1 MESYQIVV
9 ITLILLAI
17 ADLIV
22 GVSNDAV
29 NFLNSAIG
37 SRVAGRNTIL
47 IIAAAG
53 VLMGALSSSGMME
66 IARKGIFNPG
76 MFTFSEVMVIFV
88 AVMVADILLLD
99 FFNSM
104 GLPTSTTVSI
114 VFDLLGAAVAVAI
127 WKSVEAQEGLAG
139 VVEAI
144 NYETAAAIISGI
156 FLSVGVAFT
165 IGGVVQYL
173 CRLLFTFRFE
183 KYLRSYGVAFAALS
197 LTIIVYFL
205 LIKGVKGSALL
216 SDEVQNFIAGHVYA
230 VLGIIFLISLILVY
244 LLVRFGKAH
253 PLKVVVFAGTFS
265 LAMAFAGNDLV
276 NFIGVPLA
284 GYQSF
289 TIWSGTGADP
299 DLFLMD
305 QLGEAVRTP
314 FAFLFLAGLIMV
326 ITLWFSGKARKVTE
340 TEVNLGRQ
348 GEGDERFR
356 PNLLSRVIV
365 GGALAIGRWFVRWLP
380 EVLIRRMNIRFYQR
394 MAEISHD
401 DRPAFD
407 LVRASVNLIIASL
420 LIALATSYK
429 LPLSTTYVSF
439 MVAMGTSLAD
449 KAWGRESAVYRVAG
463 VLNVIGGWLFTALMA
478 FFTAG
483 ALATLIFYGGP
494 WVAILLGSVALIFF
508 IRSNLRFNKKE
519 KVSSQL
525 KAQEL
530 KPEKQAH
537 LFEVLKE
544 DIVSMLSYERAII
557 HQCMRYLNHENSG
570 PVKKVVKDWKRFE
583 QAAAKLKKIV
593 YKVVLKKSAHSHE
606 YGVALLFNQH
616 HIEDLRISL
625 ETMVDLVVEHERN
638 HQLLPDK
645 EHIQPVVTLKK
656 EYDVFAEQ
664 VIDKLDKEQ
673 LLNVDDLLH
682 GKRELQEHLQ
692 QTLNSMMVIASQ
704 KKITHKQAIML
715 SEFVL
720 LLKNLVAIKARII
733 QNYQRGKD
741 AEGTIM
747 DALV

>member
-1 MESYQIVV
+1 MDSYQIVV
-9 ITLILLAI
+9 ITLVLLAI

-37 SRVAGRNTIL
+37 SKVAGRNTIL

-66 IARKGIFNPG
+66 IARKGIFNPD
-76 MFTFSEVMVIFV
+76 MFTFAEVMTIFV

-99 FFNSM
+99 FFNSL

-114 VFDLLGAAVAVAI
+114 VFDLLGAAVGVAI
-127 WKSVEAQEGLAG
+127 WKAVEANAGFEG

-144 NYETAAAIISGI
+144 NYQTATAIISGI
-156 FLSVGVAFT
+156 FLSIGVAFT

-173 CRLLFTFRFE
+173 CRLLFTFRYE
-183 KYLRSYGVAFAALS
+183 KYLKTYGVVFAGLAL
-197 LTIIVYFL
+197 TVIVYFL
-205 LIKGVKGSALL
+205 LIKGAKGSALL
-216 SDEVQNFIAGHVYA
+216 TGDVSNFIAGNVYLL
-230 VLGIIFLISLILVY
+230 LGIIFLIALIGVF
-244 LLVRFGKAH
+244 LLVRLAGAH
-253 PLKVVVFAGTFS
+253 PLKIVVFAGTFS

-289 TIWSGTGADP
+289 SIWSDSGVSADTFTMNQLGAAVQTP
-299 DLFLMD
+299 FLFLI
-305 QLGEAVRTP
+305 
-314 FAFLFLAGLIMV
+314 LAGLIMV
-326 ITLWFSGKARKVTE
+326 VTLWFSGKARKVTD

-348 GEGDERFR
+348 GEGEERFR
-356 PNLLSRVIV
+356 PNFLSRMIV
-365 GGALAIGRWFVRWLP
+365 GGALALGGWLKSWLP
-380 EVLIRRMNIRFYQR
+380 EALIRRMNIRFYQR
-394 MAEISHD
+394 IAEVSHE

-439 MVAMGTSLAD
+439 MVAMGSSLAD

-483 ALATLIFYGGP
+483 ALATAIFYGGP
-494 WVAILLGSVALIFF
+494 WVAIGLGLLALVFF
-508 IRSNLRFNKKE
+508 VNSNLRFNKKE
-519 KVSSQL
+519 KETAVL
-525 KAQEL
+525 KSQEL
-530 KPEKQAH
+530 KPEKQER
-537 LFEVLKE
+537 LFEVLKN
-544 DIVSMLSYERAII
+544 DIISMLNYERAII
-557 HQCMRYLNHENSG
+557 NQCMRYINHENSG
-570 PVKKVVKDWKRFE
+570 PVKKVEKDWKRFE
-583 QAAAKLKKIV
+583 GAAAKLKKIV

-616 HIEDLRISL
+616 HIEDLYISL
-625 ETMVDLVVEHERN
+625 ESMVNLVVEYEKN
-638 HQLLPDK
+638 HQILPAK
-645 EHIQPVVTLKK
+645 KYVKQVVDLKK
-656 EYDVFAEQ
+656 QYDGYAEH
-664 VIDKLDKEQ
+664 VIEKLDKEH

-682 GKRELQEHLQ
+682 AKRTLQEQLQ
-692 QTLNSMMVIASQ
+692 KTLNSTMVMASR
-704 KKITHKQAIML
+704 KNITHKQAIML

-720 LLKNLVAIKARII
+720 LLKNLVAIKARIVL
-733 QNYQRGKD
+733 NYQRGKD

>member
-1 MESYQIVV
+1 MDSYQIVV

-66 IARKGIFNPG
+66 IARKGIFNPE

-127 WKSVEAQEGLAG
+127 WKSVQTNGGLEG

-144 NYETAAAIISGI
+144 NYQTATAIISGI
-156 FLSVGVAFT
+156 FLSIGIAFT

-183 KYLRSYGVAFAALS
+183 KYLKTYGVAFAGAA

-205 LIKGVKGSALL
+205 LIKGAKGSALL
-216 SDEVQNFIAGHVYA
+216 SGTTGDMILGNVYA
-230 VLGIIFLISLILVY
+230 LLGVILVVS
-244 LLVRFGKAH
+244 LVLVFVLVRFAKAH
-253 PLKVVVFAGTFS
+253 PLKIVVFAGTFS

-289 TIWSGTGADP
+289 HIWSKSGVSADV
-299 DLFLMD
+299 FTMD
-305 QLGEAVRTP
+305 QLGAAVQTP
-314 FAFLFLAGLIMV
+314 FIFLLLAGLIMV
-326 ITLWFSGKARKVTE
+326 VTLWFSGKARNVTD

-348 GEGDERFR
+348 GDGDERFR
-356 PNLLSRVIV
+356 PNFLSRMIV
-365 GGALAIGRWFVRWLP
+365 GGALALGRWMMKWLP
-380 EVLIRRMNIRFYQR
+380 EALVRRMNIRFYQR
-394 MAEISHD
+394 IAEISRD

-407 LVRASVNLIIASL
+407 LVRASVNLILASL

-449 KAWGRESAVYRVAG
+449 KAWGQESAVYRVAG

-483 ALATLIFYGGP
+483 ALATGIFYGGP
-494 WVAILLGSVALIFF
+494 WVAIVLGLIALAFF
-508 IRSNLRFNKKE
+508 VNSNLRFNKKE
-519 KVSSQL
+519 KETARL
-525 KAQEL
+525 RAQEL
-530 KPEKQAH
+530 KPEKQER
-537 LFEVLKE
+537 LFEVLRE

-557 HQCMRYLNHENSG
+557 HQSMRYLNHENSA
-570 PVKKVVKDWKRFE
+570 PVKKVEKDWKKFE
-583 QAAAKLKKIV
+583 AAAAKLKKIV

-616 HIEDLRISL
+616 HIEDLRMSL
-625 ETMVDLVVEHERN
+625 KTMVSLMVEHEKN
-638 HQLLPDK
+638 HQTLPERDFVK
-645 EHIQPVVTLKK
+645 PVVALKK
-656 EYDVFAEQ
+656 EYDGFAER
-664 VIDKLDKEQ
+664 VIDKLAGDQ
-673 LLNVDDLLH
+673 LLNIDDLLH
-682 GKRELQEHLQ
+682 QKRELQDHLQ
-692 QTLNSMMVIASQ
+692 ATLNSLMVIASQ

-720 LLKNLVAIKARII
+720 LLKNLVAIKARVI

-741 AEGTIM
+741 AEGTIL